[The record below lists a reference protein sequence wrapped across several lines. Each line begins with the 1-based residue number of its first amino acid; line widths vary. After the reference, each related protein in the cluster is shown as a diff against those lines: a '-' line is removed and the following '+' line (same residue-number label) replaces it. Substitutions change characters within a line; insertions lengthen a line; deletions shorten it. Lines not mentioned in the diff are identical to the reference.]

1 MAYEFSGSIA
11 LGTIVTQN
19 VTGASHGS
27 NRRSGGRFSPSGTK
41 LAVPVF
47 VAPGNH
53 SKIEIY
59 H

>member
-27 NRRSGGRFSPSGTK
+27 NRRSGGRFSPSGT
-41 LAVPVF
+41 
-47 VAPGNH
+47 N
-53 SKIEIY
+53 
-59 H
+59 